1 MKQQIILS
9 PYKNFG
15 GYDFLK
21 LLFAEGAN
29 DVKENFKLLQCY
41 LLKTY
46 DRKEIDG
53 KSIGIRLNYEDDD
66 EVLFINDSTYYVN
79 NNYLFPIERFDA
91 LSRLY
96 DLEEYIKENSK
107 QLGFLIEI
115 TGKPIFNDR
124 HNTDSYIGLTIHDTT
139 IPKYKRSF
147 LKFYKSIP
155 WKLNKI
161 LPERYHFNQHT
172 RTSFGKYYYII
183 GFERTIFQNTG
194 IK

>member
-21 LLFAEGAN
+21 LLIAEGAN

-46 DRKEIDG
+46 DKKEIDG

-139 IPKYKRSF
+139 IPKYKRTF
-147 LKFYKSIP
+147 LKLYKSIP

-161 LPERYHFNQHT
+161 LSERYHFNQHT